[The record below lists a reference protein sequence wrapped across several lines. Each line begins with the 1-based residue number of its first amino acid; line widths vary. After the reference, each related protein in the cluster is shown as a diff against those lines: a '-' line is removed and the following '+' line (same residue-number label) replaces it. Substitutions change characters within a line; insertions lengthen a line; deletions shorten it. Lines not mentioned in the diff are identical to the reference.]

1 MARSEEALIKRA
13 AKRLVP
19 VEEQKV
25 RDSRRKKRTG
35 APIENAE
42 SKRVKVTPIKAVI
55 AVKEVKALQIS
66 EKDDWICG
74 KCSNKNF
81 HHREICNRCQGSRD
95 LKKDAKPKPT
105 NVISTKPL
113 ALKAVS
119 ETSSSTPIKLKH
131 SAKAEPG
138 TSSSIPSKGKD
149 LTTTTSP
156 VDSDSNWTC
165 LSCKNE
171 NFAARSV
178 CNRCQSSRP
187 SSEGDNVKK
196 ESTVPK
202 MVIKNPAAAKNSAGL
217 KCWGKQ
223 ASDSEIAANMALRK
237 VITDFH

>member
-25 RDSRRKKRTG
+25 KDSRRKKRTG
-35 APIENAE
+35 APIENTE
-42 SKRVKVTPIKAVI
+42 SKRPKVIPVKAVK
-55 AVKEVKALQIS
+55 AVKEVKAVQIS

-81 HHREICNRCQGSRD
+81 HHRSTCNRCQGSREIMV
-95 LKKDAKPKPT
+95 DATPKPAE
-105 NVISTKPL
+105 VISRMAL

-119 ETSSSTPIKLKH
+119 ETSSSTPTKLKH

-138 TSSSIPSKGKD
+138 TSSSIPSKAKD
-149 LTTTTSP
+149 YTTTTSP

-187 SSEGDNVKK
+187 SSLGDNVKK
-196 ESTVPK
+196 ESTLPK
-202 MVIKNPAAAKNSAGL
+202 MVIKNPTAKNSAGL

-237 VITDFH
+237 VIIDFH

>member
-19 VEEQKV
+19 LEEQKV
-25 RDSRRKKRTG
+25 KDSRRKKRTA
-35 APIENAE
+35 APIENTE
-42 SKRVKVTPIKAVI
+42 SKRAKVTPVK
-55 AVKEVKALQIS
+55 AVKEVKAVQIS

-81 HHREICNRCQGSRD
+81 HHRETCNRCQGSREI
-95 LKKDAKPKPT
+95 KKDVTPKLT
-105 NVISTKPL
+105 DVISPKPL
-113 ALKAVS
+113 ALKLVS
-119 ETSSSTPIKLKH
+119 ETSSSTATKLKH

-138 TSSSIPSKGKD
+138 TSSSIPSKAKD
-149 LTTTTSP
+149 STTTTSP
-156 VDSDSNWTC
+156 IDSDSNWTC

-187 SSEGDNVKK
+187 SSLGDNVKK

-202 MVIKNPAAAKNSAGL
+202 MVIKNPAAKNSAGL

-237 VITDFH
+237 VKIDIY

>member
-19 VEEQKV
+19 LEEQKV
-25 RDSRRKKRTG
+25 KDSRRKKRTA
-35 APIENAE
+35 APIENTE
-42 SKRVKVTPIKAVI
+42 SKRAKVTPVK
-55 AVKEVKALQIS
+55 AVKEVKAVQIS

-81 HHREICNRCQGSRD
+81 HHRETCNRCQGSREI
-95 LKKDAKPKPT
+95 KKDVTPKLT
-105 NVISTKPL
+105 DVISPKPL
-113 ALKAVS
+113 ALKLVS
-119 ETSSSTPIKLKH
+119 ETSSSTATKLKH

-138 TSSSIPSKGKD
+138 TSSSIPSKAKD
-149 LTTTTSP
+149 STTTTSP
-156 VDSDSNWTC
+156 IDSDSNWTC

-187 SSEGDNVKK
+187 SSLGDNVKK
-196 ESTVPK
+196 ESTVPI
-202 MVIKNPAAAKNSAGL
+202 MVIKNPAAKNSAGL

-237 VITDFH
+237 VKIDIY